1 MNNSRYRS
9 SGLFAPLLLAPIV
22 MSATAYGQQD
32 QGAIVGVVSDSSGAV
47 VPKAQVTLTNIDQ
60 GLVLKVTADGRG
72 VYSFSPVKIGNYSV
86 SATAQGFATTVQEN
100 LHVDAQQ
107 RVNADIVLQPGG
119 STENVTV
126 NTEPPLLETEQA
138 TVSQVFST
146 KALNDTPLNGRNWLF
161 IAQLGA
167 GVAPPSG
174 ARGAGTGDFSASGS
188 RSDQN
193 NFILDG
199 VDNNVNV
206 VDFLNGAS
214 YTIQPPPDA
223 MAEVNIQTSTY
234 SAEFGHSSGAVVNA
248 SIKSGTNQFHGSLWE
263 YLRND
268 AFNTHQYFDPANSP
282 ILEYR
287 QNIFGGTL
295 GGPLLRNK
303 LFFFG
308 DVQGNRI
315 VNGSND
321 ILTVP
326 TPLERQGS
334 FTELLDPAQTG
345 GSQYYLYQQR
355 SGGGPTP
362 TAPGATLATASP
374 YQQSCNGQLNVL
386 CPSAINPVAQ
396 RLLNLYPLPNR
407 VNTAGN
413 GLLNSNFTEP
423 IINTDNTVQWD
434 ARLDYNASSADQ
446 AFVRYSYQ
454 HEYQFYPPPLGPV
467 LDGGSFGSDG
477 NQVNLGENFAF
488 SETHVFTPKILN
500 EFRIGYNYGHFS
512 YTQPNAS
519 NLGLAA
525 SYGLGGIPESP
536 LNGGLP
542 NLYFPGNG
550 GIQDAGSP
558 NYYPSDEHENVWQVL
573 DNATFS
579 LGNHSIRTG
588 VSIQRIRFSTL
599 QPPGGHGNYNYTGAY
614 SSAYNIPNT
623 GSPVADFLSDNQNNS
638 YLTSTNTVDDVRW
651 DRAAY
656 IQDDW
661 KVTDRLTV
669 NLGLRVENQ
678 TPYFERHG
686 AQADFYQ
693 TAGVT
698 YDPTNGQQG
707 SSSSAGVYVLPDK
720 ARNTPLP
727 SNFASELQS
736 NNISIAYSGN
746 QYLIDY
752 QTLDWSPRVGL
763 AYKLDNQTVIRGGY
777 GIYYGGLESTGFA
790 PNLGLNYPFFYRTA
804 ITNPGNL
811 SCIYS
816 NGCLTD
822 GITLENGYTNFL
834 ASGGLANASG
844 TPSLNGITN
853 NLRTPYTQQFNL
865 SFQHDLGG
873 GFTATIGYVGSLTRH
888 ASNFVNVNGA
898 PVITPACNSAGPNGT
913 PTNTPCGTSNAQNPF
928 SNVGLSYQLNNGLS
942 SYHSLQTKLEKRLS
956 RNLSFLTTYTWSHQ
970 MTDSGTAIAQGDNF
984 TSAGGAPN
992 YYIFGTRFGYANGPE
1007 DVRNRYTFSGNYT
1020 LPVGKGQ
1027 RWLNN
1032 NSIASETLG
1041 GWQASL
1047 TEQIQ
1052 DGEPITV
1059 GTYSSSSS
1067 TYTSTNN
1074 LGQNAIRIRDPFA
1087 GGGTPTD
1094 PSLFPAGYTCPTKV
1108 HTLAAWFNPCAFK
1121 NPAPASTITGPIT
1134 TAAAALPYVG
1144 DRDNQIPR
1152 EGYNRTNMSVF
1163 KSFPIFHES
1172 QVQLRSDIF
1181 NVFNTPAFIL
1191 TGGND
1196 GPSGGVI
1203 SPGSYRFFQN
1213 NTPNSRFFQFS
1224 LKLTY

>member
-1 MNNSRYRS
+1 MSILRFK
-9 SGLFAPLLLAPIV
+9 SGYVFASYLLAPMV
-22 MSATAYGQQD
+22 VNVAAYGQQD

-47 VPKAQVTLTNIDQ
+47 VPKAQVTLTNTDQ
-60 GLVLKVTADGRG
+60 GLVLKATADGRG
-72 VYSFSPVKIGNYSV
+72 VYSFSPVKIGNYTV
-86 SATAQGFATTVQEN
+86 SATATGFSTTLQEH

-107 RVNADIVLQPGG
+107 RVDADLVLKPGTA
-119 STENVTV
+119 SESVTV
-126 NTEPPLLETEQA
+126 STEPPLLETEQA
-138 TVSQVFST
+138 SVGQVFSAQ
-146 KALNDTPLNGRNWLF
+146 ALDQTPLNGRNWLF
-161 IAQLGA
+161 IAQLSA

-214 YTIQPPPDA
+214 YTIQPPPEA

-248 SIKSGTNQFHGSLWE
+248 SIKSGANNFHGSLWE

-268 AFNTHQYFDPANSP
+268 AFNTHQYFDQPNTP
-282 ILEYR
+282 IPEYR

-295 GGPLLRNK
+295 GGPFLRNK

-315 VNGSND
+315 VNGTNE

-326 TPLERQGS
+326 TPLERQGNFS
-334 FTELLDPAQTG
+334 ELLNPTETG
-345 GSQYYLYQQR
+345 GAPIYLYQQR
-355 SGGGPTP
+355 SGGGPNP
-362 TAPGATLATASP
+362 QAPGATIATASP

-386 CPSAINPVAQ
+386 CPSAVNATAQ
-396 RLLNLYPLPNR
+396 KLLNLYPLPNR
-407 VNTAGN
+407 VNTAGS
-413 GLLNSNFTEP
+413 GLLNSNFTES
-423 IINTDNTVQWD
+423 INNTDKTVQWD
-434 ARLDYNASSADQ
+434 ARVDYNASAADQ

-454 HEYQFYPPPLGPV
+454 HQYQFYPPPLGPV
-467 LDGGSFGSDG
+467 LDGGNFGTDG
-477 NQVNLGENFAF
+477 NEVNLGENFAL
-488 SETHVFTPKILN
+488 SETHVFSPKILN
-500 EFRIGYNYGHFS
+500 EFRFGYNYGHFA
-512 YTQPNAS
+512 YTQPNAT

-542 NLYFPGNG
+542 NLYFPGNA

-558 NYYPSDEHENVWQVL
+558 NYYPSDEHENVWQAL
-573 DNATFS
+573 DNVTFS
-579 LGNHSIRTG
+579 FGNHSIRTG

-599 QPPGGHGNYNYTGAY
+599 QPPGGHGNYNYTGSY
-614 SSAYNIPNT
+614 SSAYGIANT
-623 GSPVADFLSDNQNNS
+623 GNPIADFLSDNQNNS
-638 YLTSTNTVDDVRW
+638 YLTSANTVDDVRW

-656 IQDDW
+656 VQDDW
-661 KVTDRLTV
+661 KLSKQLTV

-698 YDPTNGQQG
+698 YDPSNGQQG
-707 SSSSAGVYVLPDK
+707 QSSSAGVYVLPNS
-720 ARNTPLP
+720 ASSTPLP
-727 SNFASELQS
+727 ANFVNQLEA
-736 NNISIAYSGN
+736 NNITIKYSGN
-746 QYLIDY
+746 PYLIDY
-752 QTLDWSPRVGL
+752 QTLDWGPRVGL
-763 AYKLDNQTVIRGGY
+763 AYKLDSRSVIRAGY
-777 GIYYGGLESTGFA
+777 GLYYGGLESTGFA

-804 ITNPGNL
+804 ITNPGNVD
-811 SCIYS
+811 CIYS

-834 ASGGLANASG
+834 ANGGLANANG

-865 SFQHDLGG
+865 SFQGDFGH

-888 ASNFVNVNGA
+888 ASNFVNTNSS
-898 PVITPACNSAGPNGT
+898 PVITPLCNSAGVGGA
-913 PTNTPCGTSNAQNPF
+913 PTNLPCGTSNSQNPF
-928 SNVGLSYQLNNGLS
+928 SNIGLSYQLNDGLAA
-942 SYHSLQTKLEKRLS
+942 YHSLQTKLEKRLN

-992 YYIFGTRFGYANGPE
+992 YYIFGTREGYANGPE

-1027 RWLNN
+1027 RWLNGN
-1032 NSIASETLG
+1032 GIVTQALG
-1041 GWQASL
+1041 GWQSSL

-1052 DGEPITV
+1052 DGEPFTV
-1059 GTYSSSSS
+1059 GTANF
-1067 TYTSTNN
+1067 TGVNN
-1074 LGQNAIRIRDPFA
+1074 LSQNAIRIGNPFA
-1087 GGGTPTD
+1087 GGGTPD
-1094 PSLFPAGYTCPTKV
+1094 PSLNFPAGATCPTKV
-1108 HTLAAWFNPCAFK
+1108 HTLSAWFNPCAFK
-1121 NPAPASTITGPIT
+1121 NPLPASAVTGPIT
-1134 TAAAALPYVG
+1134 TAAQAAPFLG
-1144 DRDNQIPR
+1144 DRNNQIPGI
-1152 EGYNRTNMSVF
+1152 GYNRTNMSVF
-1163 KSFPIFHES
+1163 KSFPVYRES
-1172 QVQLRSDIF
+1172 QLQLRADIF
-1181 NVFNTPAFIL
+1181 NVFNTPAFII

-1196 GPSGGVI
+1196 GPNGAVI
-1203 SPGSYRFFQN
+1203 GPGSYRFFQN

>member
-1 MNNSRYRS
+1 M
-9 SGLFAPLLLAPIV
+9 SGLRFKGGYVFASCLLAPTLIDV
-22 MSATAYGQQD
+22 AAYGQQD
-32 QGAIVGVVSDSSGAV
+32 QGAVVGVIRDTSGAV
-47 VPKAQVTLTNIDQ
+47 VPNSQVTLTNTDQ
-60 GLVLKVTADGRG
+60 GLVLKGTADGRG
-72 VYSFSPVKIGNYSV
+72 VYSFSPVKIGNYAV
-86 SATAQGFATTVQEN
+86 SATAAGFATTLQEN

-107 RVNADIVLQPGG
+107 RVNADLVLKPGTA
-119 STENVTV
+119 SESVTV
-126 NTEPPLLETEQA
+126 STEPPLLETEQA
-138 TVSQVFST
+138 SVGQVFSAQT
-146 KALNDTPLNGRNWLF
+146 LDETPLNGRNWLF
-161 IAQLGA
+161 IAQLSA

-214 YTIQPPPDA
+214 YTIQPPPEA

-268 AFNTHQYFDPANSP
+268 AFNTHQYFDQPNTP
-282 ILEYR
+282 IPEYR

-295 GGPLLRNK
+295 GGPFLRNK

-315 VNGSND
+315 VNGTNV

-326 TPLERQGS
+326 TPLERQGNFS
-334 FTELLDPAQTG
+334 ELLNPTQTG
-345 GSQYYLYQQR
+345 GAPIYLYQQR
-355 SGGGPTP
+355 SGGGPNPTP
-362 TAPGATLATASP
+362 PGATIATASP

-386 CPSAINPVAQ
+386 CPSALNPIALK
-396 RLLNLYPLPNR
+396 LLNLYPLPNR

-413 GLLNSNFTEP
+413 GLLRSNFTEP
-423 IINTDNTVQWD
+423 INNTDKTVQWD
-434 ARLDYNASSADQ
+434 ARVDYNASAADQ

-477 NQVNLGENFAF
+477 NEVNLGENFAL

-500 EFRIGYNYGHFS
+500 EFRFGYNYGHFS
-512 YTQPNAS
+512 YTQPNAT

-525 SYGLGGIPESP
+525 SYGLGGIPESS

-542 NLYFPGNG
+542 NLYFPGNA

-558 NYYPSDEHENVWQVL
+558 NYYPSDEHENVWQAL
-573 DNATFS
+573 DNVTFS

-599 QPPGGHGNYNYTGAY
+599 QPPGGHGNYNYTGSY
-614 SSAYNIPNT
+614 SSAYGIANT
-623 GSPVADFLSDNQNNS
+623 GNPIADFLSDNQNNS
-638 YLTSTNTVDDVRW
+638 YLTSTNVVDDVRW
-651 DRAAY
+651 DRGAY

-661 KVTDRLTV
+661 KVSERLTV

-678 TPYFERHG
+678 TPYRERHG

-698 YDPTNGQQG
+698 YDPTVGQQG
-707 SSSSAGVYVLPDK
+707 RSSSAGVYLLPSS
-720 ARNTPLP
+720 AQNTPLP
-727 SNFASELQS
+727 ANFLAQLTA
-736 NNISIAYSGN
+736 NNIAVKYSSN
-746 QYLIDY
+746 PYLIDY
-752 QTLDWSPRVGL
+752 QTLDWGPRVGL
-763 AYKLDNQTVIRGGY
+763 AYKLDKRTVIRAGY
-777 GIYYGGLESTGFA
+777 GLYYGGLESTGFA

-804 ITNPGNL
+804 ITNPGNVA
-811 SCIYS
+811 CIYS

-822 GITLENGYTNFL
+822 GITLANGYSTFL
-834 ASGGLANASG
+834 ASGGLANANG

-865 SFQHDLGG
+865 SFQRDLGH
-873 GFTATIGYVGSLTRH
+873 GFTTTIGYVGSLTRH
-888 ASNFVNVNGA
+888 ASNFVNNNSS
-898 PVITPACNSAGPNGT
+898 PVITPLCNSAGPGGS
-913 PTNTPCGTSNAQNPF
+913 PTNLPCGTSNSQNPF
-928 SNVGLSYQLNNGLS
+928 SNIGLSYQLNNGLAA
-942 SYHSLQTKLEKRLS
+942 YHSLQTKLEKRLN

-992 YYIFGTRFGYANGPE
+992 YYIFGTREGYANGPE
-1007 DVRNRYTFSGNYT
+1007 DVRNRYTFNGNYI

-1027 RWLNN
+1027 RWLNGGG
-1032 NSIASETLG
+1032 ILAEALG
-1041 GWQASL
+1041 GWQSSL

-1052 DGEPITV
+1052 DGEPFTV
-1059 GTYSSSSS
+1059 GTANF
-1067 TYTSTNN
+1067 TGVNN
-1074 LGQNAIRIRDPFA
+1074 LGQNAIRIGNPFA
-1087 GGGTPTD
+1087 GGGVPD
-1094 PSLFPAGYTCPTKV
+1094 PSLNFPAGATCPTKV
-1108 HTLAAWFNPCAFK
+1108 HTLSAWFNPCAFK
-1121 NPAPASTITGPIT
+1121 NPLPAAAVVGPIT
-1134 TAAAALPYVG
+1134 TSAQAAPFLG
-1144 DRDNQIPR
+1144 DRNNQIPGI
-1152 EGYNRTNMSVF
+1152 GYNRTNMSVF
-1163 KSFPIFHES
+1163 KAFPVYRES
-1172 QVQLRSDIF
+1172 QLQLRADIF
-1181 NVFNTPAFIL
+1181 NVFNTPAFII

-1196 GPSGGVI
+1196 GPNGGVVG
-1203 SPGSYRFFQN
+1203 PGSYRFFQN